1 MHPSMERLYAAALTL
16 KRESGQSNVARLLNA
31 SPQTVKNWE
40 SRGISQNGAIK
51 AQEIIGCNAAWVTE
65 GTGVMTAS
73 NVEPAPMGG
82 VRIPVISHVQAGI
95 WTEVIDNFQPGDA
108 DDWLVTDLDVSGS
121 TFALEIKG
129 DSMLPEFKP
138 GDRVIIDPDVI
149 PQPGDYVVAKNGD
162 EGATFKKY
170 RPRGHGADGQ
180 PVFELAPLNDDFP
193 TLRSDVEPVRIIG
206 TMVEH
211 RKYRRPR

>member
-1 MHPSMERLYAAALTL
+1 MGYRDGAFVGQMLRDERPISEKTVAQIHALPGG
-16 KRESGQSNVARLLNA
+16 KGWFSE
-31 SPQTVKNWE
+31 P
-40 SRGISQNGAIK
+40 
-51 AQEIIGCNAAWVTE
+51 
-65 GTGVMTAS
+65 

-162 EGATFKKY
+162 DGATFKKY
-170 RPRGHGADGQ
+170 RPRGLGADGQ